1 MDKYVVTIEAKS
13 VKVVE
18 IFAHSAD
25 QAMLIV
31 NDMRD
36 HTNMLNFTDDD
47 VIETTTSATFVKV
60 SDSDAPPPHTAAP
73 DMGEFMMNQIID
85 AAANIREALQIIE
98 GSLEGLGD

>member
-18 IFAHSAD
+18 IYAHSAD
-25 QAMLIV
+25 QAMLLV

-47 VIETTTSATFVKV
+47 VVETTTSATFVKV
-60 SDSDAPPPHTAAP
+60 SDPDAPPPYAATP
-73 DMGEFMMNQIID
+73 DMSNFMMNQIID

-98 GSLEGLGD
+98 GSLEGLED

>member
-18 IFAHSAD
+18 IYAYSAD
-25 QAMLIV
+25 QAMLLV

-47 VIETTTSATFVKV
+47 VVETTTSATFVKV
-60 SDSDAPPPHTAAP
+60 SDPDAPPPYAATP
-73 DMGEFMMNQIID
+73 DMRNFMMNQIID

-98 GSLEGLGD
+98 GSLEGLED